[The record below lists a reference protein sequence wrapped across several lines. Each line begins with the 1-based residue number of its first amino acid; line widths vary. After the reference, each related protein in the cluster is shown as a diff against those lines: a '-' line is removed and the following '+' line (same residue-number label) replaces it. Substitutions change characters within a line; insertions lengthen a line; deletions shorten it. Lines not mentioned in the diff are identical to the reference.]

1 LYFSLKAKKITPILI
16 NRNEVY
22 LLIEV
27 RRPPIILETHDISI
41 LGYDSTN
48 ETRLPGTPLI
58 GHANAW
64 LFKLSSHNLND
75 DYHKLFTCLHR
86 YNLSHKKFS
95 GFNII
100 HLIRTI
106 EAARKNLESVQLIS
120 NDEWVKQNQDKVDDF
135 LKRRWPSYPF
145 ETKFEIMKLIS
156 KHIITV
162 HDLIVDEQAEDILKL
177 CTINTLIAITGKYI
191 NLVSSCE
198 IMPIF

>member
-1 LYFSLKAKKITPILI
+1 MYFSLKAKKITPVLI
-16 NRNEVY
+16 NQNEVY
-22 LLIEV
+22 LLIEL
-27 RRPPIILETHDISI
+27 RRPPIILETQDISFM
-41 LGYDSTN
+41 GYDTTN

-64 LFKLSSHNLND
+64 LFKLSSHNPSD
-75 DYHKLFTCLHR
+75 DYQKLFNILHR
-86 YNLSHKKFS
+86 YNLSHRKFS

-135 LKRRWPSYPF
+135 FKRRWPSYPF

-162 HDLIVDEQAEDILKL
+162 NDLIVDEQAEDILKL
-177 CTINTLIAITGKYI
+177 CTINTLIALTGKYI
-191 NLVSSCE
+191 KLVSLCQ
-198 IMPIF
+198 IMSVF